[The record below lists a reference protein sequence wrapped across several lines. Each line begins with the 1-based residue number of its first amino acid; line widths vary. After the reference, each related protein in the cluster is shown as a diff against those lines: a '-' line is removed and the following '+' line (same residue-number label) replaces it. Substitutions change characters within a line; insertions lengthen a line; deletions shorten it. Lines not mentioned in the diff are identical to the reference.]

1 MKDILH
7 EIGIPNDFLIC
18 YIIVIC
24 ITIGCLVI
32 IKKKRCICV
41 FLYYLLLAEFL
52 TLIFSSTLFFRSKH
66 SEHEFRPD
74 VFDGY
79 VECFRKEV
87 VPYENILNIVLFL
100 PVGYIICCLTRK
112 YRFFITLCLGL
123 TLSLFI
129 ESMQYVTRLGIF
141 DLSDLLNNTLGTIF
155 GYIFFMI
162 SRRNCK

>member
-1 MKDILH
+1 MKDILY
-7 EIGIPNDFLIC
+7 EIGIPDDFLIC
-18 YIIVIC
+18 YTIVIC

-32 IKKKRCICV
+32 IKKKRCTSV

-52 TLIFSSTLFFRSKH
+52 TLLFSSTLFFRSRH
-66 SEHEFRPD
+66 SEHEFRLD

-87 VPYENILNIVLFL
+87 LPYEILLNIVLFL
-100 PVGYIICCLTRK
+100 PIGYIICCLTRK
-112 YRFFITLCLGL
+112 DRFFKTLCIGL

-141 DLSDLLNNTLGTIF
+141 DLSDLLNNTQGTIF
-155 GYIFFMI
+155 GYFFFMI
-162 SRRNCK
+162 SRRYYK